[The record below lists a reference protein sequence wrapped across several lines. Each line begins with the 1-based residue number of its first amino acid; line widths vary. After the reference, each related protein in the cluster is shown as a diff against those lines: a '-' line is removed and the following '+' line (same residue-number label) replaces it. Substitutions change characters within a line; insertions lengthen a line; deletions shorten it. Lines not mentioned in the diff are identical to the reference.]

1 MPIKKLNE
9 WIKKAPAYSEDSSS
23 MISLVRY
30 LLCAWIPYYCAIL
43 IYTIIRGYFL
53 YSVVLS
59 IAVVIY
65 AIALNLSYKIRVRAC
80 AFIVILTTI
89 ASTYVLTYG
98 FGWRCSF
105 QNMIYIAFL
114 VLWYD
119 AMSSLKVK
127 ISLSLI
133 ITAIFLS
140 LSTLTPFGG
149 TILNP
154 DSLEFRLLV
163 WVNIIEFSICLSLTA
178 YFYCTLYVDVERTLR
193 INNKQ
198 LKLMSETDTLTG
210 LMNRRFAQNELKDI
224 EKAKD
229 ISFISIAIGDIDFF
243 KNINDTYG
251 HDCGDYVLS
260 ELAELFKSSMTL
272 PNFVARW
279 GGEEFLFVFVN
290 KNGDEALLLLEDLR
304 NKVRN
309 FDFKYKDKTFNVT
322 MTFGLEEYSRTIGTV
337 STIEAADKKLYFG
350 KQAGRNRVVF

>member
-9 WIKKAPAYSEDSSS
+9 WIKKAPAHSEDSSS

-53 YSVVLS
+53 YSAVLA

-80 AFIVILTTI
+80 AFVVILTTI

-133 ITAIFLS
+133 ITAIFLT
-140 LSTLTPFGG
+140 LSTLTHFGG

-272 PNFVARW
+272 PNFVAR
-279 GGEEFLFVFVN
+279 
-290 KNGDEALLLLEDLR
+290 
-304 NKVRN
+304 
-309 FDFKYKDKTFNVT
+309 
-322 MTFGLEEYSRTIGTV
+322 
-337 STIEAADKKLYFG
+337 
-350 KQAGRNRVVF
+350 